1 MCGSLLVRYWQNISV
16 LIRASRCAGW
26 QGRPELEQ
34 AAGIR
39 VTGMGFLLPKLP
51 DCRWQRGSTSTGL
64 SLEISLG
71 LAPTSAFLAIALFL
85 KHYPCGIHP
94 SFFFPLSFQ
103 KMHQQRV
110 HLAGHCESNRVG
122 CFCIRL
128 CKGTPKVCP
137 PLREKSPNAD
147 RTEITVN
154 SGEQDLLSPGMTH
167 SV

>member
-1 MCGSLLVRYWQNISV
+1 MVRDWQNISV

-39 VTGMGFLLPKLP
+39 VTGMGLLVPKLP
-51 DCRWQRGSTSTGL
+51 DCRRQRGSTSTGL

-94 SFFFPLSFQ
+94 SFFFPSLSR
-103 KMHQQRV
+103 KCANR
-110 HLAGHCESNRVG
+110 ESISV
-122 CFCIRL
+122 
-128 CKGTPKVCP
+128 V
-137 PLREKSPNAD
+137 
-147 RTEITVN
+147 TVN
-154 SGEQDLLSPGMTH
+154 PIEMAASASDFARGPLKSALRCLRRVQTLTLQRLH
-167 SV
+167 